1 MQVRTAERRLTGRTV
16 LVCILSFFGVIIS
29 VNVTMMTLAI
39 RTLPGTE
46 VESAYQ
52 SGLAYNR
59 EISAAQA
66 QEARGWRVAAHVARS
81 LDGHGSID
89 VEARDS
95 NGAAVS
101 GVTFTAR
108 LARPA
113 DSKADHAVTLIERKG
128 GVYRGVAD
136 DVAAGQWDLVI
147 EADRGSE
154 RLFLSRNRVLLR

>member
-1 MQVRTAERRLTGRTV
+1 MQLGTAERRLTGRTV
-16 LVCILSFFGVIIS
+16 LVCILTFFGVIIS

-39 RTLPGTE
+39 RPLPGTE

-52 SGLAYNR
+52 PGLAYIR
-59 EISAAQA
+59 AISAADAQA
-66 QEARGWRVAAHVARS
+66 ARGWRVAARVFRS
-81 LDGHGSID
+81 ADGHGSIG
-89 VEARDS
+89 VEARDAS
-95 NGAAVS
+95 GAVVS

-113 DSKADHAVTLIERKG
+113 DGKADHAVTLVEREG
-128 GVYRGVAD
+128 GVYRGVAE

-154 RLFLSRNRVLLR
+154 RLFLSRNRLLLR